1 MTSSKQTGSA
11 FQLAFG
17 VVAAAAISCATNNA
31 DDSNS
36 NGALTA
42 PSDSSSV
49 SASTSSGPT
58 STPATTTSMATGM
71 PSATT
76 TNSPSA
82 TTSAA
87 ETTPPGAGGTA
98 DSPTTATP
106 TASDSAA
113 SGGSP
118 SGSATQTNDAG
129 AAPSETS
136 AGGTGSSDST
146 TTENTDAGTV
156 GTEPTARPLDVTAEP
171 GRHEHR
177 FRAKDADAEVSFN
190 DNDQIAIFDNR
201 AATLLGKL
209 VLTFGGAGETKGN
222 LTGGGEFCAKRGF
235 HVLAVA
241 AFQDYNIV
249 DSGPDFFGDARRTVF
264 EGVMHTQGDAFANI
278 ELTPADGVAR
288 RTQKALE
295 YLQEMNPEE
304 DWGYYLQDDG
314 SVRWSDVIFTGVSHG
329 ASNSARFAFLVE
341 ASRVVSIAGPRD
353 NLCTRVDVNDCGGT
367 VATWF
372 SETSKTPMDRFYAV
386 TGVGDDQHT
395 QHLFTMEKLGYVGEA
410 TRIDSAQPPY
420 GDSHRLVH
428 GGGHDDVCAQQSFQ
442 AACNYVFGVPS
453 ENHAGTG
460 P

>member
-1 MTSSKQTGSA
+1 MTSSKQTLFSLG
-11 FQLAFG
+11 LALG
-17 VVAAAAISCATNNA
+17 VVAAAALSCATKDA
-31 DDSNS
+31 DDSNTD
-36 NGALTA
+36 GALTA
-42 PSDSSSV
+42 PSDSGTASN
-49 SASTSSGPT
+49 SASSATPT
-58 STPATTTSMATGM
+58 STPAAPTSLPTAT
-71 PSATT
+71 ATT
-76 TNSPSA
+76 TNSATA
-82 TTSAA
+82 TTSTA
-87 ETTPPGAGGTA
+87 EPTPPGAGGTA
-98 DSPTTATP
+98 NSPTTSTP
-106 TASDSAA
+106 TASNSAGN
-113 SGGSP
+113 GGSP
-118 SGSATQTNDAG
+118 NGSATATRDAG
-129 AAPSETS
+129 AAPDETS

-146 TTENTDAGTV
+146 TGESADAGAV
-156 GTEPTARPLDVTAEP
+156 GTEPTARALDVSAEP

-201 AATLLGKL
+201 AATLMGKL

-278 ELTPADGVAR
+278 ELTPADGVAQ

-295 YLQEMNPEE
+295 YLQAMNPEE

-314 SVRWSDVIFTGVSHG
+314 TVRWSDVIFTGVSHG
-329 ASNSARFAFLVE
+329 ASNAARFAFLVE

-353 NLCTRVDVNDCGGT
+353 NLCTRVDVTDCGGT

-372 SETSKTPMDRFYAV
+372 SETSKTPIDRFYAV